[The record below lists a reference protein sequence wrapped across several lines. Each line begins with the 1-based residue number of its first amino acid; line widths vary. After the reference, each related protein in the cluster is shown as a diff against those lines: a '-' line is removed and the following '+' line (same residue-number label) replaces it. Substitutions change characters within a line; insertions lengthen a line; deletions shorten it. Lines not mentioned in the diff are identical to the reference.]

1 MSKERLKI
9 DLPASQCVLIPIDEK
24 KYDSLRDKNIPIFQ
38 DNWYSMRLSRA
49 IESEEPDFQHSHL
62 YTALKTHFGET
73 PAMYD
78 DYKCS
83 FGYPF
88 LLEITKDR
96 NEVKYLL
103 NFTDMRG
110 GVEFFFRKILDKH
123 ELNKYERDVFQRPFE
138 NEFSGDDMRYF
149 MGWFLFYF
157 VGFMKSYQKYYK
169 EEFARSVEAALMIYG
184 YRDGNFFD
192 ESYEDWDQYHQAK
205 EKLKKTNIPFNK
217 VKPNNLRNS

>member
-1 MSKERLKI
+1 MSKEILKI
-9 DLPASQCVLIPIDEK
+9 DLPASQCVLIPIDGK
-24 KYDSLRDKNIPIFQ
+24 KYFNLWKKSIPIFQ
-38 DNWYSMRLSRA
+38 DYEFYLLLALILRNKA
-49 IESEEPDFQHSHL
+49 PDFQHSHL
-62 YTALKTHFGET
+62 YAALKTHFGET
-73 PAMYD
+73 PTLYD

-96 NEVKYLL
+96 KEIKYLL
-103 NFTDMRG
+103 DFTDMKG
-110 GVEFFFRKILDKH
+110 GFEFFFKKILDGH
-123 ELNKYERDVFQRPFE
+123 ELKKYNDRDVLQKPFE
-138 NEFSGDDMRYF
+138 DEFSRDDMRCF

-192 ESYEDWDQYHQAK
+192 EEYEDWDQYHQAE

-217 VKPNNLRNS
+217 VK